1 MVNYLKH
8 FLTNNNMLIY
18 PLPKLTLKEVKNV
31 KAAVRENLKLCKA
44 VNICF
49 DEKKA
54 TIAFSD
60 I

>member
-1 MVNYLKH
+1 
-8 FLTNNNMLIY
+8 MLIY
-18 PLPKLTLKEVKNV
+18 PLPKLTHKEVKNV
-31 KAAVRENLKLCKA
+31 KATVRENLKLCKA

-49 DEKKA
+49 DEKNA

>member
-1 MVNYLKH
+1 
-8 FLTNNNMLIY
+8 MLIY
-18 PLPKLTLKEVKNV
+18 HLPKLTHKEVKNV

-54 TIAFSD
+54 TIVFSD

>member
-1 MVNYLKH
+1 
-8 FLTNNNMLIY
+8 MLIY

-54 TIAFSD
+54 TIGFSD